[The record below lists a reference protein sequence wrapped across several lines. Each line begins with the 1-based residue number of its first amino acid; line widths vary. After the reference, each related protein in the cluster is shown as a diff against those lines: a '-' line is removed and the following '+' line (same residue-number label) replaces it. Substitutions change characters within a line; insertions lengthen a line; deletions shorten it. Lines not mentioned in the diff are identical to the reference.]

1 MGNHDVLNGFETS
14 RLISSLRCWR
24 QIVGYPSSVAKT
36 RNPNYIVVQWQ
47 SISRILLMI
56 LWIILDQPDVQ
67 QVIGGIVRQI
77 KHPSQVVNHAF
88 LQLIN
93 A

>member
-1 MGNHDVLNGFETS
+1 
-14 RLISSLRCWR
+14 
-24 QIVGYPSSVAKT
+24 
-36 RNPNYIVVQWQ
+36 
-47 SISRILLMI
+47 MI